1 MASLRKFTCGPF
13 ETNCYLDGTVLIDAP
28 PGSFDEVDEPITHI
42 LLTHSH
48 WDHTADCYKFKK
60 ANPAIIIAI
69 HENDRGNIEVPGSD
83 GLPLFM
89 KIEGVV
95 PDIFVK
101 EGDTIEGFQVID
113 LPGHTPG
120 GVGFYDPKRG
130 LLFSGDT
137 LFQNTIGNLSFP
149 TARPELMW
157 KSLKK
162 LAKLPPETIVMPGH
176 GPSTTIAK
184 ERWLDKAE
192 DYFG

>member
-1 MASLRKFTCGPF
+1 
-13 ETNCYLDGTVLIDAP
+13 
-28 PGSFDEVDEPITHI
+28 
-42 LLTHSH
+42 
-48 WDHTADCYKFKK
+48 
-60 ANPAIIIAI
+60 
-69 HENDRGNIEVPGSD
+69 
-83 GLPLFM
+83 
-89 KIEGVV
+89 
-95 PDIFVK
+95 
-101 EGDTIEGFQVID
+101 VID